1 MITCRDEI
9 RLLGKYSEHSFDL
22 SDSLSQPSERYRLDT
37 EALSARICRRSLV
50 TIALFFAATTVLLAQ
65 SLTRPQVT
73 ADVLQQGERL
83 FGLHCGACHGP
94 QGQGGLGPN
103 LSSPE
108 LRRRLD
114 ADSLFET
121 ISDGIPGTEMPRA
134 RQLHSR
140 QIWEIV
146 SYVETLATIESAPL
160 AGNPAVGR
168 DIYFGKGNCAS
179 CHWLN
184 GAGGRQG
191 PDLTG
196 IGLLR
201 GASNLRESI
210 VDPAAKLPPRF
221 LIVNAVLNDGTSVQG
236 LRLSE
241 DPFTIQVRDYS
252 QNLHSLVKADL
263 RSLEKTAGRSTMPP
277 YGELL
282 SGSEVDNL
290 VAFLATQRES
300 ETK

>member
-1 MITCRDEI
+1 MAKYDE
-9 RLLGKYSEHSFDL
+9 HFFDL
-22 SDSLSQPSERYRLDT
+22 PDSLCRPSERCRLNSQ
-37 EALSARICRRSLV
+37 ALAARICRRSFV
-50 TIALFFAATTVLLAQ
+50 VVALFFATTAALFAQ
-65 SLTRPQVT
+65 PQTRPEVT

-103 LSSPE
+103 LASPE

-114 ADSLFET
+114 ADALFGT

-146 SYVETLATIESAPL
+146 SYVETLATIESVPL

-179 CHWLN
+179 CHWLD
-184 GAGGRQG
+184 GSGGRQG

-201 GASNLRESI
+201 GASSLRESI
-210 VDPAAKLPPRF
+210 VDPAAKLPPGF
-221 LIVNAVLNDGTSVQG
+221 LIVNAVLNDGTAVQG
-236 LRLSE
+236 LRLNE

-263 RSLEKTAGRSTMPP
+263 RSLEKTTGRSTMPS
-277 YGELL
+277 YGERL
-282 SGSEVDNL
+282 SASEVDDL

-300 ETK
+300 ETKQ